1 MRVLGIV
8 TGLCITIA
16 LGAAVFPPS
25 LARATVPT
33 GQILLWQDR
42 DVVAAG
48 TAIYA
53 DTCAA
58 CHGGALEGQQD
69 WQIRMENGRLPAP
82 PHDQSGHT
90 WHHPDKL
97 LIDIVTR
104 GTAAIVGRGYESDM
118 IGYADIL
125 TETEII
131 AVLSFIKS
139 TWPAEVIAIH
149 NDINAHAAM
158 E

>member
-8 TGLCITIA
+8 TGAVMTIA

-25 LARATVPT
+25 LARAAVPT

-42 DVVAAG
+42 DVVTAG
-48 TAIYA
+48 AAIYA
-53 DTCAA
+53 DACAA

-69 WQIRMENGRLPAP
+69 WQIRMENRRLPAP

-104 GTAAIVGRGYESDM
+104 GTAAIVGRGYER
-118 IGYADIL
+118 A
-125 TETEII
+125 
-131 AVLSFIKS
+131 
-139 TWPAEVIAIH
+139 
-149 NDINAHAAM
+149 
-158 E
+158 